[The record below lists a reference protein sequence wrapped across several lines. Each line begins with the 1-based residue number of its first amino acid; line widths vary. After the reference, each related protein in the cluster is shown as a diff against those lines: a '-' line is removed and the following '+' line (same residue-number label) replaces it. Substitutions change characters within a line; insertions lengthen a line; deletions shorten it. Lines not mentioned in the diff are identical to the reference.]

1 METKRE
7 VEACLN
13 KNNFTQAY
21 SDLMGLVKDNLYSY
35 NVLQTILLAV
45 ETNLLQ
51 NTPALS
57 KSEKVKRK
65 IQFAFYNRTFHVE
78 FNSKQKYDVVFWPV
92 QPKHLNFLFPVYFA
106 LLRLNITV
114 AFVTANKD
122 IAAILASKGIECVF
136 PQEKISRNVSL
147 AGQRRLKNLQFI
159 IQKAGELDS
168 KFPGIQSLI
177 ETSLDTYYFWDC
189 YQELF
194 EKLQNAFQPKYHL
207 LGYDLS
213 LVCRAVNVM
222 ANELKIATG
231 AIQNGTLNYLV
242 APLELASEMF
252 VWDELSYDFL
262 KKSGYIGKVHLVGS
276 PNMVGSS
283 DDREQKRDIEIAECI
298 NGTYDYSMLICFSGP
313 GHNTT
318 ENGHVGNIAAVV
330 LLARQF
336 TLTLFIIKLHPKDNR
351 SYYSELFNDENV
363 LIIDQ
368 SHELYRYPIRVF
380 LNYCDILLTGA
391 STVAIEALLLKK
403 QAISLDVV
411 NELGHM
417 DILHNPMIYKC
428 YSYESAKQAVESIQ
442 NKDAV
447 YVQKLA
453 LIREFSEQYFECNK
467 KKPEEVIASLI
478 KKTLLKN

>member
-1 METKRE
+1 MRE
-7 VEACLN
+7 GESCLN

-21 SDLMGLVKDNLYSY
+21 SELMGLAKDNLYAY

-65 IQFAFYNRTFHVE
+65 IQYAVYNRTYHVE
-78 FNSKQKYDVVFWPV
+78 VDSKQKYDVVFWPV
-92 QPKHLNFLFPVYFA
+92 QPKHLDFLFPVYFA
-106 LLRLNITV
+106 LLRLNVSV
-114 AFVTANKD
+114 AFVTVSKE
-122 IAAILASKGIECVF
+122 IAALLVSNGIECIC
-136 PQEKISRNVSL
+136 PQEKIRRNPGI
-147 AGQRRLKNLQFI
+147 AGIRRLRNLQFI
-159 IQKAGELDS
+159 TRKAGELD
-168 KFPGIQSLI
+168 KKYPGIQRLI

-189 YQELF
+189 YEKLF
-194 EKLQNAFQPKYHL
+194 EKIQNSLQPKYHL

-213 LVCRAVNVM
+213 LVCRAVNVK

-231 AIQNGTLNYLV
+231 TIQNGTLNYLI
-242 APLELASEMF
+242 ARLKLSSEMF

-262 KKSGYIGKVHLVGS
+262 KKTGYIGNVHLVGS
-276 PNMVGSS
+276 PNMVGSP
-283 DDREQKRDIEIAECI
+283 DDRELKRDIEIAECI
-298 NGTYDYSMLICFSGP
+298 NGTYDHSMLICFSGL
-313 GHNTT
+313 GHHTS
-318 ENGHVGNIAAVV
+318 ENGHVGSIAAVV

-336 TLTLFIIKLHPKDNR
+336 TSTLFIIKLHPKDKR
-351 SYYSELFNDENV
+351 SYYSELFNNENV

-368 SHELYRYPIRVF
+368 SHELYRHPIRVF

-391 STVAIEALLLKK
+391 STVAIEAMLLKK

-428 YSYESAKQAVESIQ
+428 HSYESAKQAVESIQ

-447 YVQKLA
+447 FVQKFA
-453 LIREFSEQYFECNK
+453 LISEFSEQYFVRIK
-467 KKPEEVIASLI
+467 KKPDEVIASLI
-478 KKTLLKN
+478 KKALSKN